1 MKNSAIVLAG
11 GNGSRMGGSR
21 PKQYIEICG
30 KPLICYSLEAF
41 ENSFID
47 EIVLVCRD
55 GDKEFCD
62 NEIVEK
68 FNYKKIKAVVPGGRE
83 RYDSVYNGLLAVGE
97 CDYCFIHD
105 GARPFITGHVLERC
119 LHYVEK
125 YKAAAAAVRAKDT
138 IKLENGDGFI
148 DQSPDRELVWQI
160 QTPQV
165 FEYKMILSCYE
176 KLKKNEKRLAEAGV
190 RVTDDTMVAKMYANI
205 DARLVESDYKNI
217 KITTTDDLIIAKAFL
232 EEMSEE

>member
-1 MKNSAIVLAG
+1 M
-11 GNGSRMGGSR
+11 
-21 PKQYIEICG
+21 
-30 KPLICYSLEAF
+30 
-41 ENSFID
+41 
-47 EIVLVCRD
+47 
-55 GDKEFCD
+55 
-62 NEIVEK
+62 
-68 FNYKKIKAVVPGGRE
+68 
-83 RYDSVYNGLLAVGE
+83 
-97 CDYCFIHD
+97 
-105 GARPFITGHVLERC
+105 LERC

>member
-1 MKNSAIVLAG
+1 MKNTAIVLAG
-11 GNGSRMGGSR
+11 GSGNRMGISR
-21 PKQYIEICG
+21 PKQYLEICG
-30 KPLICYSLEAF
+30 KPLICYSLQTF
-41 ENSFID
+41 EESFID
-47 EIVLVCRD
+47 ETVLVCRN
-55 GDKEFCD
+55 GDEEFCR

-68 FNYKKIKAVVPGGRE
+68 YGYKKVKAVVPGGRE
-83 RYDSVYNGLLAVGE
+83 RYDSVSNGLLAAE
-97 CDYCFIHD
+97 DCDYCFIHD
-105 GARPFITGHVLERC
+105 GARPFVSGYVLERC

-190 RVTDDTMVAKMYANI
+190 RVTDDTMVAKMYADT
-205 DARLVESDYKNI
+205 DAKLVESDYRNI
-217 KITTTDDLIIAKAFL
+217 KITTTDDLIIAEAFL
-232 EEMSEE
+232 REIRKG